1 MAPLAGGIPVC
12 GAHSKFPICKPSR
25 HSIQELPHIFIFSV
39 GQFSPS
45 EGKKKKKKTLKAYFL
60 PAQSEPQQ
68 PNFNILHKAQALC
81 CSQLRRER
89 SWIGTCRCCRVRG
102 ELPVTAG
109 AQLECRTLGCATHL
123 YVCIKVCTTTFIVVS
138 ICLRAAWGAG

>member
-1 MAPLAGGIPVC
+1 MGPTANFPFANQADTAFRNYLTYSFFLLDNFPLV
-12 GAHSKFPICKPSR
+12 K
-25 HSIQELPHIFIFSV
+25 
-39 GQFSPS
+39 
-45 EGKKKKKKTLKAYFL
+45 GKKKKKKTLKAYFL

-68 PNFNILHKAQALC
+68 PNFNIFHKAQALC

>member
-1 MAPLAGGIPVC
+1 MGPTANFPFANQADTAFRNYLTYSFFLMDNFPLVKG
-12 GAHSKFPICKPSR
+12 
-25 HSIQELPHIFIFSV
+25 E
-39 GQFSPS
+39 
-45 EGKKKKKKTLKAYFL
+45 KKKKKTLKAYFL